1 MRMRRKRNL
10 DARLQGCGDRIIYMD
25 RDVKNFQDKSEKS
38 LLDYAALFGNDNPVV
53 LEIGCGKGQF
63 AIEYA
68 KTHPESELHKC
79 FEWSDTEAARKYR
92 LMQAR
97 QITINLKYV
106 PLDKSKQ
113 EVRVFHL
120 DTKTHVYE
128 PVTKF
133 VVNSDKYA
141 RLLAQ
146 AKAELVSFER
156 KYHTISELESV
167 FEAINEL

>member
-1 MRMRRKRNL
+1 MGLEVSGAEIKWGVEGLYHAN
-10 DARLQGCGDRIIYMD
+10 AQTVAEEI
-25 RDVKNFQDKSEKS
+25 S
-38 LLDYAALFGNDNPVV
+38 LTDGSPANIL
-53 LEIGCGKGQF
+53 
-63 AIEYA
+63 EYA

-92 LMQAR
+92 IIQAR

-106 PLDKSKQ
+106 PVDKSKQ

-120 DTKTHVYE
+120 DTKTHAYE

-133 VVNSDKYA
+133 IVNNDKYA

-156 KYHTISELESV
+156 KYHTISELENV